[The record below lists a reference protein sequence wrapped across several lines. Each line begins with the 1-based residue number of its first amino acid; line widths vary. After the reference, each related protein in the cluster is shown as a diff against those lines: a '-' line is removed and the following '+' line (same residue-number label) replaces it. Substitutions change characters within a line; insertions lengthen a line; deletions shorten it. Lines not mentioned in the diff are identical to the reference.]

1 MRNSNAVLQ
10 EPIVDPAEATRQI
23 KSVTEYKSF
32 VASSSLSTAAASRLS
47 FTVAIEFSMLK
58 ADAEMAKKEMTKTLT
73 ERMMEVGECVS
84 MWSMCDLQYRSLPFI
99 FLLFC
104 VVQYSK
110 LYDMLL

>member
-84 MWSMCDLQYRSLPFI
+84 GLCVIYNTV
-99 FLLFC
+99 LFRLSFFC
-104 VVQYSK
+104 FVLYSIQN
-110 LYDMLL
+110 YMICCYN